1 MRRSGLFLR
10 VFSLACC
17 FLITWSFLQAILGCL
32 VMNLLQSV
40 FGNSRTGS
48 LVRNTLFMIHRIFI
62 FCMRFSR
69 YVLAD
74 NCFISHLKPNDAS
87 SDLKSLVKPA
97 IFKWISQQHFPAD
110 RVNISFN
117 TRRGVHPTVIRIC
130 LYLYSNRLPCF
141 LLFILAA
148 TCSPTPSPVQYHR
161 PLRS

>member
-32 VMNLLQSV
+32 VINQFDLSD
-40 FGNSRTGS
+40 
-48 LVRNTLFMIHRIFI
+48 I

-74 NCFISHLKPNDAS
+74 NCFISHLKPNDLS
-87 SDLKSLVKPA
+87 SGLKSLVKPA